1 MGTKF
6 LSEDKKQ
13 LLQKV
18 SSLYFNRDVNE
29 NIEAD
34 GDLKTIKGMRM
45 YIYISHFLLCL
56 CVTKII
62 FALMLSP

>member
-1 MGTKF
+1 MLIFSRLTDKVGAKF

-29 NIEAD
+29 NIEAS
-34 GDLKTIKGMRM
+34 GDLKTIKGMSM
-45 YIYISHFLLCL
+45 YIVH
-56 CVTKII
+56 
-62 FALMLSP
+62 